1 VSVGALKR
9 GILFALAAAAF
20 AAAPAAATHDVPADA
35 SPLHLELVPELR
47 QTISSA
53 QCTARGGTN
62 STHGPPLS
70 FGSCSPPGVL
80 PGTQARIGP
89 QSTSGVDV
97 TVVPGDTDP
106 GNGDQADVTIVF
118 VVTDVQAVAGGDYNP
133 VATGTDVLAL
143 SRLRVS
149 DHLVSPPHPSGGTVI
164 DFEFTVPVMCVATGD
179 PTAGSTCA
187 ASTTADSIVPAVVR
201 ENLNMVVQT
210 HRVRLNDAGPDNTP
224 GNADDKRLASQGI
237 YIP

>member
-1 VSVGALKR
+1 MSTRVLWRS
-9 GILFALAAAAF
+9 ILLLLAAASF
-20 AAAPAAATHDVPADA
+20 AAPPAGATHDVPADA
-35 SPLHLELVPELR
+35 SPLHFELVPELR

-97 TVVPGDTDP
+97 TTIPGDTDP

-133 VATGTDVLAL
+133 QPSGSDVLAA

-149 DHLVSPPHPSGGTVI
+149 DHNVSPPHPSGGTVI
-164 DFEFTVPVMCVATGD
+164 DFEFGVPVMCTPTAD
-179 PTAGSTCA
+179 PTTGSVCA
-187 ASTTADSIVPAVVR
+187 VSTSADNVVPAVIK
-201 ENLNMVVQT
+201 ENLNAVVQT
-210 HRVRLNDAGPDNTP
+210 HRVRVNDAGPDNAP
-224 GNADDKRLASQGI
+224 GNGDDKRLSSQGI